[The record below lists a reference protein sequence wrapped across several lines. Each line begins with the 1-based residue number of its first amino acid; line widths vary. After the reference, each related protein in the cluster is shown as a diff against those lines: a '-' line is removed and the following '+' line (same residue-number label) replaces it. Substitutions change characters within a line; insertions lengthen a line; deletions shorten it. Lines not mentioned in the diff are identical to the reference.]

1 MVSSHCLLQVKILAN
16 VIESAS
22 PAAQTVAYEMQAPQ
36 SKTKTRLLLCQVIP
50 TYNEVE
56 NIPILV
62 DRIEN
67 LRSTLPFDLMIVVVD
82 DNSSDGT
89 ADKVKDLMKK
99 FDNIKLIQRPGLLG
113 LGSAYMDGFAYSL
126 SNFDADY
133 VGEMDADLQHPP
145 EVLSDMVKRAS
156 EGIDVVVASRYI
168 PGGGASDWS
177 FSRRMVSR
185 GANLL
190 TKIFLRVPVKDA
202 TSGYR
207 LISQRAI
214 KGLFEYQLSSKGYS
228 FQVESLYAYKK
239 LKMSFAEVPYKFETR
254 RAGETKLNTKEI
266 WRFFRTTIKTGILGL
281 KKKKKESTD

>member
-1 MVSSHCLLQVKILAN
+1 
-16 VIESAS
+16 
-22 PAAQTVAYEMQAPQ
+22 MQAPG
-36 SKTKTRLLLCQVIP
+36 SETKTRLLLSQVIP

-56 NIPILV
+56 NIPVLI
-62 DRIEN
+62 DRIEK
-67 LRSTLPFDLMIVVVD
+67 LRAGLPFDLMIVIVD

-89 ADKVKDLMKK
+89 AEKVKELMGK

-126 SNFDADY
+126 SNFKADY

-145 EVLSDMVKRAS
+145 EVLSGMVKLAS
-156 EGIDVVVASRYI
+156 DGIDVVVASRYI
-168 PGGGASDWS
+168 PGGGATDWS
-177 FSRRMVSR
+177 FGRRVVSR

-239 LKMSFAEVPYKFETR
+239 LNMSFAEVPYKFEIR
-254 RAGETKLNTKEI
+254 RAGETKLNTKEM
-266 WRFFRTTIKTGILGL
+266 WRFFRTTIKTGVLGL
-281 KKKKKESTD
+281 KKKNDDPKRSA

>member
-1 MVSSHCLLQVKILAN
+1 MQTP
-16 VIESAS
+16 ESR
-22 PAAQTVAYEMQAPQ
+22 T
-36 SKTKTRLLLCQVIP
+36 KTKLLLCQVIP

-56 NIPILV
+56 NIPVLV
-62 DRIEN
+62 ERIEN
-67 LRSTLPFDLMIVVVD
+67 LRENLSFDLQIVVVD

-89 ADKVKDLMKK
+89 ADKVKELKER
-99 FDNIKLIQRPGLLG
+99 FGNIQLIQRPGLMG
-113 LGSAYMDGFAYSL
+113 LGSAYIDGFAYSI
-126 SNFDADY
+126 SNFGADY

-145 EVLSDMVKRAS
+145 EVLTEMVKLAS

-168 PGGGASDWS
+168 PGGGAEEWS
-177 FSRRMVSR
+177 FSRRLVSR

-190 TKIFLRVPVKDA
+190 TRVFLRVPVKDA

-214 KGLFEYQLSSKGYS
+214 KGLFGYQLSSKGYS

-239 LKMSFAEVPYKFETR
+239 LKMTFAEVPYHFEIR

-266 WRFFRTTIKTGILGL
+266 WRFFRTTVKTGILGL
-281 KKKKKESTD
+281 KKKKLIDS

>member
-1 MVSSHCLLQVKILAN
+1 MVEPSQ
-16 VIESAS
+16 SAFQKVS
-22 PAAQTVAYEMQAPQ
+22 FEMQAPEPRT
-36 SKTKTRLLLCQVIP
+36 KTKLLLCQVIP

-56 NIPILV
+56 NVPVLV
-62 DRIEN
+62 ERIEN
-67 LRSTLPFDLMIVVVD
+67 LRENLPFDLMIVVVD

-89 ADKVKDLMKK
+89 AEKVKELGAK
-99 FDNIKLIQRPGLLG
+99 FGNIKLIQRPGLMG
-113 LGSAYMDGFAYSL
+113 LGSAYMDGFAYSI
-126 SNFDADY
+126 SNFNADY

-145 EVLSDMVKRAS
+145 ETLDDMVKRAS

-168 PGGGASDWS
+168 PGGGATDWS
-177 FSRRMVSR
+177 LGRRLVSR

-214 KGLFEYQLSSKGYS
+214 NGLFEFQLSSKGYS

-239 LKMSFAEVPYKFETR
+239 LGMTFAEVPYQFEIR
-254 RAGETKLNTKEI
+254 RAGETKLNTKEM
-266 WRFFRTTIKTGILGL
+266 WRFFRTTVKTGILGL
-281 KKKKKESTD
+281 KKKKKEN

>member
-1 MVSSHCLLQVKILAN
+1 MQTSESRTKI
-16 VIESAS
+16 
-22 PAAQTVAYEMQAPQ
+22 
-36 SKTKTRLLLCQVIP
+36 KLLLCQVIP

-56 NIPILV
+56 NIPVLV
-62 DRIEN
+62 ERIEK
-67 LRSTLPFDLMIVVVD
+67 LREGLPFDLQIVVVD

-89 ADKVKDLMKK
+89 AEKVKELKAI
-99 FDNIKLIQRPGLLG
+99 FGNIQLIQRPGLMG
-113 LGSAYMDGFAYSL
+113 LGSAYMDGFAYSI
-126 SNFDADY
+126 SNFHADY

-145 EVLSDMVKRAS
+145 EVLSEMVKRAS
-156 EGIDVVVASRYI
+156 EGIDVVIASRYI
-168 PGGGASDWS
+168 PGGGAIDWS
-177 FSRRMVSR
+177 FSRRLVSR

-214 KGLFEYQLSSKGYS
+214 TGLFEYQLSSKGYS

-239 LKMSFAEVPYKFETR
+239 LKMTFAEVPYQFEIR

-266 WRFFRTTIKTGILGL
+266 WRFFRTTVVTGTLGL
-281 KKKKKESTD
+281 KKKKKGTAA